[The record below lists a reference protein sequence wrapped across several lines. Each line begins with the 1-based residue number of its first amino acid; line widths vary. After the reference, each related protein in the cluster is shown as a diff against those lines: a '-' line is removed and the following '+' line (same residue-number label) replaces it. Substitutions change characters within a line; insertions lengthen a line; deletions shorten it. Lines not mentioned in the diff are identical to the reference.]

1 MAVAAD
7 APAAEEAPRRRGCNC
22 RGGPE
27 KRERKNRQREDR
39 QDGGGE
45 RDGMCEDSMR
55 PTVPHTISLMG
66 GMRSDRGI
74 VALSPEAPTA
84 T

>member
-1 MAVAAD
+1 
-7 APAAEEAPRRRGCNC
+7 
-22 RGGPE
+22 
-27 KRERKNRQREDR
+27 
-39 QDGGGE
+39 
-45 RDGMCEDSMR
+45 MCEDSMR